1 MFPAERV
8 FEMKIGVITFHRA
21 INYGAALQTY
31 ALQRAIS
38 DLGFDT
44 EVIDYRCDHMENL
57 YKLIGG
63 FKQKTFKQNIR
74 GLINLIPS
82 WKKMKS
88 FRSLIASHTKLSPVV
103 YDSKSIVTANQCY
116 DVFITGS
123 DQVFNYAC
131 SNFDKNYFLSF
142 VEETRKINSYA
153 ASFGISEIP
162 QEYKGEYTRLL
173 NRFNHISV
181 REESGRRIVRE
192 LTGKDCALHVD
203 PVFLLDSSEWSKLA
217 KDPGIDNYILIYR
230 LNKSNI
236 IDDFARKLAKKTG
249 KRVINIG
256 QDLIDKIKNPDFGGD
271 LSTSVE
277 EFLGLFKYADYVVTN
292 SFHGTAFSVIFN
304 RKMYVETKQKD
315 FKKNDRAENLL
326 KLTGLTDSIIS
337 TLDDCNLD
345 IIRDFEHAKSVLSS
359 ERESALSYLRGICSN
374 E

>member
-8 FEMKIGVITFHRA
+8 FKMKIGVITFHRA

-44 EVIDYRCDHMENL
+44 EVIDYRCEHMENL

-74 GLINLIPS
+74 GFINLIPS
-82 WKKMKS
+82 WKKMNS
-88 FRSLIASHTKLSPVV
+88 FRSMIASHTKLSPVA
-103 YDSKSIVTANQCY
+103 YDSQSITTANQRY

-131 SNFDKNYFLSF
+131 SDFDKNYFLSF
-142 VEETRKINSYA
+142 VKDPRKINSYA

-162 QEYKGEYTRLL
+162 QEYKSEYTRLL
-173 NRFNHISV
+173 NRFNHLSV

-203 PVFLLDSSEWSKLA
+203 PVFLLDAAEWSKLA

-236 IDDFARKLAKKTG
+236 IDNLPESWQRRQGRKL
-249 KRVINIG
+249 
-256 QDLIDKIKNPDFGGD
+256 
-271 LSTSVE
+271 
-277 EFLGLFKYADYVVTN
+277 
-292 SFHGTAFSVIFN
+292 
-304 RKMYVETKQKD
+304 
-315 FKKNDRAENLL
+315 
-326 KLTGLTDSIIS
+326 SILVRI
-337 TLDDCNLD
+337 
-345 IIRDFEHAKSVLSS
+345 
-359 ERESALSYLRGICSN
+359 
-374 E
+374 

>member
-8 FEMKIGVITFHRA
+8 SEMKIGVITFHRA

-44 EVIDYRCDHMENL
+44 EVIDYRCEHMENL

-74 GLINLIPS
+74 GFINLIPS
-82 WKKMKS
+82 WKKMNS
-88 FRSLIASHTKLSPVV
+88 FRSMIAGNTKLSPVA
-103 YDSKSIVTANQCY
+103 YDSKSIATANQRY

-131 SNFDKNYFLSF
+131 SDFDKNYYLSF
-142 VEETRKINSYA
+142 VEDTRKINSYA

-162 QEYKGEYTRLL
+162 QEYQSEYTRLL
-173 NRFNHISV
+173 NRFNHLSV

-192 LTGKDCALHVD
+192 LTGRDCALHVD
-203 PVFLLDSSEWSKLA
+203 PVFLLNAAEWSKLA

-236 IDDFARKLAKKTG
+236 IDDFARKLAKKQEKG
-249 KRVINIG
+249 
-256 QDLIDKIKNPDFGGD
+256 
-271 LSTSVE
+271 
-277 EFLGLFKYADYVVTN
+277 
-292 SFHGTAFSVIFN
+292 H
-304 RKMYVETKQKD
+304 
-315 FKKNDRAENLL
+315 
-326 KLTGLTDSIIS
+326 
-337 TLDDCNLD
+337 
-345 IIRDFEHAKSVLSS
+345 
-359 ERESALSYLRGICSN
+359 
-374 E
+374 